1 MIIARTAVIFAVITG
16 RCRRNTPKCCQKI
29 LKTKKYGQTRKRHC
43 SGHSRFIRK
52 CQEIQ
57 KQPGLH
63 QSTESAGAIQR
74 LLSIQPPTHVRTEA
88 RFSNAIA
95 KRKMGEAISSQ
106 NQK

>member
-1 MIIARTAVIFAVITG
+1 MIIAHAAVIFAVITG
-16 RCRRNTPKCCQKI
+16 RCWRNTPKGCQKR
-29 LKTKKYGQTRKRHC
+29 LKTKNYGQTRERHC
-43 SGHSRFIRK
+43 SRHSRFIRK

-63 QSTESAGAIQR
+63 QSAERAGTIQR

-88 RFSNAIA
+88 RFSDAIA